1 MGAESKDM
9 TDAIAAIWGNRDDRY
24 SEIRQ
29 SIATKSKPV
38 QMHFIGG

>member
-1 MGAESKDM
+1 MGAESKDL
-9 TDAIAAIWGNRDDRY
+9 TEAIAAVWAKRDDRY

-29 SIATKSKPV
+29 TMTSKSKPV